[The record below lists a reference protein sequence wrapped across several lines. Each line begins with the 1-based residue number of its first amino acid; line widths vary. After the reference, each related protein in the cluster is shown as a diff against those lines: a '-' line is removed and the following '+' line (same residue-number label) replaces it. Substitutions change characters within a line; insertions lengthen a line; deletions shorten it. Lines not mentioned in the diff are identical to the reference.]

1 MKTLC
6 SWSVDSNRW
15 GSGHEVPINLDK
27 TIVIFVHTSLSP
39 HGRQI
44 SGTLPSP
51 KRGDFITHKLYLNKP
66 VIKKNI
72 P

>member
-1 MKTLC
+1 MTGDNKPLGASKDERRVVKTLC

-44 SGTLPSP
+44 SGKEL
-51 KRGDFITHKLYLNKP
+51 RA
-66 VIKKNI
+66 
-72 P
+72 

>member
-1 MKTLC
+1 MTGDNKPLGASKDERRIVKTLC

-44 SGTLPSP
+44 SGKEL
-51 KRGDFITHKLYLNKP
+51 RA
-66 VIKKNI
+66 
-72 P
+72 